1 MKHHHKLT
9 VALSL
14 IWAASILYGE
24 MFAFW
29 LPSLFTCSWPHH
41 HLLKTDGVES
51 DGKFTKVAIV
61 TDPQLMDKTSFRLS
75 SKTLALEV
83 AQFYTDINMRR
94 SFFQSVLPFKPDV
107 VLFLGDYFDGGP
119 FLPEEEWQESLSRFK
134 HVFGLN
140 SQGRVGDIPTFFI
153 PGNHDLGYSRVAS
166 HKRDVI
172 DRYERVFGIRNRRF
186 MIGSIEFIGIDAQA
200 IDGNPQ
206 KDLASDVWKF
216 VQNVSSDAKS
226 HPRVLL
232 THIPL
237 YRPDQT
243 TCGPHR
249 GSSVIDQRLWRHP
262 QDQEVMYQNYITLE
276 SSKKLLELIKP
287 ILVLSGHD
295 HDQCTITH
303 KSKAGSV
310 TEHTVGTISWQQGNF
325 YPSFMLLSVA
335 NAVHQNSSDLDNMLH
350 TQLCFLPSQLF
361 IYMWYLSL
369 FVLTLLAL
377 LLWPNHGIS
386 FLNNAADCI
395 SNVMKI
401 SFLSGVTKEKNEDE
415 NCEYEMMWDAEGSMH
430 LVKKALQTPVKR
442 QSDKS
447 PVERGSAVM
456 RAAARKNA
464 SEQIEVVMDSN
475 ANAGTGGSDS
485 LMRSASKSR
494 TKLVIQR
501 VVRTIMM
508 VIVIAAL
515 NVPIYMMLLFKD
527 WIEK

>member
-1 MKHHHKLT
+1 MLGKMKHHHKVT
-9 VALSL
+9 VALCL
-14 IWAASILYGE
+14 IWAATILYGE

-29 LPSLFTCSWPHH
+29 VPSLFTCSWPHH
-41 HLLKTDGVES
+41 NKS
-51 DGKFTKVAIV
+51 DGNFTKVAIV

-75 SKTLALEV
+75 SKTLALEL

-119 FLPEEEWQESLSRFK
+119 FLPEDEWQESLSRFK
-134 HVFGLN
+134 HVFGVN
-140 SQGRVGDIPTFFI
+140 SQGKVGDIPTFYI
-153 PGNHDLGYSRVAS
+153 PGNHDVGYSRVAS
-166 HKRDVI
+166 HKQDVI
-172 DRYERVFGIRNRRF
+172 DRYQKVFGIRNRRF
-186 MIGSIEFIGIDAQA
+186 MIGSVEVISIDAQA

-206 KDLASDVWKF
+206 KDLASEVWKF
-216 VQNVSSDAKS
+216 VQNVSTDAQS

-243 TCGPHR
+243 PCGPHR
-249 GSSVIDQRLWRHP
+249 GVSVIDQRFWRHF
-262 QDQEVMYQNYITLE
+262 QDQEVIYQNYVTSE

-295 HDQCTITH
+295 HDQCTVTH
-303 KSKAGSV
+303 KSEAGSV
-310 TEHTVGTISWQQGNF
+310 IEHTLGTISWQQGNIH
-325 YPSFMLLSVA
+325 PSFMLLSVP
-335 NAVHQNSSDLDNMLH
+335 NAIHQNSSDLEKMLH
-350 TQLCFLPSQLF
+350 TQLCFLPCQLY

-369 FVLTLLAL
+369 FAMSLLAL

-395 SNVMKI
+395 SNVMKS
-401 SFLSGVTKEKNEDE
+401 SFLSSVTKEKNEDE
-415 NCEYEMMWDAEGSMH
+415 NCEYEMVWDAEGSMH
-430 LVKKALQTPVKR
+430 LVKKVLQTPVKR
-442 QSDKS
+442 QSDK
-447 PVERGSAVM
+447 PLVEKGNAVL
-456 RAAARKNA
+456 RSAARKNTN
-464 SEQIEVVMDSN
+464 EQIELVMDSDVN
-475 ANAGTGGSDS
+475 TGAGGSDP

-501 VVRTIMM
+501 VIRTIMM
-508 VIVIAAL
+508 IIVIAAF

-527 WIEK
+527 WIEQEG

>member
-1 MKHHHKLT
+1 MLRKMKQHHKLT
-9 VALSL
+9 VALCL
-14 IWAASILYGE
+14 IWAATILYGE

-29 LPSLFTCSWPHH
+29 LPPLFTCYWPHH
-41 HLLKTDGVES
+41 KS

-75 SKTLALEV
+75 SKTLALEL

-119 FLPEEEWQESLSRFK
+119 FLPEDEWQESLSRFR

-140 SQGRVGDIPTFFI
+140 SQGKVGDIPTFYI
-153 PGNHDLGYSRVAS
+153 PGNHDVGYSRIAS
-166 HKRDVI
+166 HKQDVI
-172 DRYERVFGIRNRRF
+172 DRYEKVFAIRNHRF
-186 MIGSIEFIGIDAQA
+186 MVGNVEFISIDAQA
-200 IDGNPQ
+200 IDANPQ
-206 KDLASDVWKF
+206 KDLASEVWKF

-243 TCGPHR
+243 PCGPHR
-249 GSSVIDQRLWRHP
+249 RVSVIDQRFWRHF
-262 QDQEVMYQNYITLE
+262 QDQEVIYQNYITAE
-276 SSKKLLELIKP
+276 SSKKLLELINP

-303 KSKAGSV
+303 KLKTGSV
-310 TEHTVGTISWQQGNF
+310 TEHTLGTISWQQGNI
-325 YPSFMLLSVA
+325 YPSFMLLSVP
-335 NAVHQNSSDLDNMLH
+335 NTVQQNSSDLDKMLH
-350 TQLCFLPSQLF
+350 TQLCFLPCQLY

-369 FVLTLLAL
+369 FVMSLLTL

-386 FLNNAADCI
+386 FLNNTADWI
-395 SNVMKI
+395 SNVVKL
-401 SFLSGVTKEKNEDE
+401 SFVSGVTKEKNEDE

-430 LVKKALQTPVKR
+430 LVKKVLDTPVKQ
-442 QSDKS
+442 QSDK
-447 PVERGSAVM
+447 PLVERGNAVM
-456 RAAARKNA
+456 RSAARKNA
-464 SEQIEVVMDSN
+464 SEQIELAMDSN
-475 ANAGTGGSDS
+475 VSAGGSDS
-485 LMRSASKSR
+485 LIRSASKSR

-501 VVRTIMM
+501 VIRTIMM
-508 VIVIAAL
+508 VIVIAAF
-515 NVPIYMMLLFKD
+515 NVPIYMMLMFKD